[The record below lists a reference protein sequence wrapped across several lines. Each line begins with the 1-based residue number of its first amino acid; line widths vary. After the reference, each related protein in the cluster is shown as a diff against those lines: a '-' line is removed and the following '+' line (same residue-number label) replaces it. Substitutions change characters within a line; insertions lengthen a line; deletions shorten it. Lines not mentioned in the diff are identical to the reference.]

1 MTDSVLT
8 PFSNRCDILAEI
20 WVNYKGDPDFED
32 FLSYN
37 DLGLPLAYAISVEII
52 SATPKAEM
60 FVNETFELLLSALG
74 VADESYESLDDLLIA
89 SDSPTTEEG

>member
-8 PFSNRCDILAEI
+8 PFSNRCDILAQI
-20 WVNYKGDPDFED
+20 WVDYKGDPDFED
-32 FLSYN
+32 FISYN
-37 DLGLPLAYAISVEII
+37 DLGLPLAYAIAVEIV

-74 VADESYESLDDLLIA
+74 VSDDGFESLDDLMIA
-89 SDSPTTEEG
+89 SNAPTPEEG